1 MSKKFR
7 HLATAVLTGREA
19 SPPKLIVDP
28 FGDMPLEDAYTVQ
41 NELVQIRHESGNPQI
56 GYKVGCT
63 SRRIQEQL
71 GIHQPIFGRLFLQDR
86 LESPQTIDRTD
97 FDGLA
102 IEGELAVQLACDP
115 RALSDSRSELEQA
128 INHIFPVIELH
139 HTGNP
144 TSLLNA
150 AVLVANNA
158 IHAGFVQSSTREETR
173 ASKPLSMSIHFDR
186 NCVSTIPFEE
196 LEHTIFDS
204 LLWLRHELLSI
215 DGRALLTPPV
225 TVLCGSV
232 AELFRVEE
240 ATEIKV
246 AFANHDVLRCR
257 VR

>member
-1 MSKKFR
+1 MSKNFR
-7 HLATAVLTGREA
+7 QLATAILKGREA

-28 FGDMPLEDAYTVQ
+28 FGDMSLEDAYTVQ
-41 NELVQIRHESGNPQI
+41 NELVQIRHGSGNPQI

-63 SRRIQEQL
+63 SRQIQEQL

-86 LESPQTIDRTD
+86 HESPQTIDRAD

-115 RALSDSRSELEQA
+115 RDLSDSRSKLEQS

-139 HTGNP
+139 HTGSP
-144 TSLLNA
+144 TALLST

-158 IHAGFVQSSTREETR
+158 IHAGFVQSSTRQETP
-173 ASKPLSMSIHFDR
+173 ATKPQSMSIHFDR
-186 NCVSTIPFEE
+186 NCVSTIPVEK

-204 LLWLRHELLSI
+204 LVWLRRELLSI
-215 DGRALLTPPV
+215 DDSPRLKPPV

-240 ATEIKV
+240 PVDI
-246 AFANHDVLRCR
+246 R
-257 VR
+257 VEFSEHSAVQCNVR